1 VVRRHQERVRDF
13 VNQILVAKMNGADG
27 IFISNPFSGTSSS
40 VNGSTGVMNTD
51 GSPGE
56 LLLPWRTC
64 ARLLGG
70 AEYLG
75 SIRLPHGSNNWL
87 FKRTDGKIVMVL
99 WNLEA
104 PYTDPN
110 DAPIEETLYLGEN
123 VQIID
128 VWGDDHQP
136 EMRDG
141 RQVIK
146 VGQMPRFVL
155 GLHEGI
161 ARWRMEMEFESTR
174 VASVFGV
181 RQPNALLLRN
191 SFGQGVGGTVRVFIP
206 EQGVGDEALSEV
218 SSNSWNVSMEEP
230 RLSMAAN
237 ETLRAPLTIGLD
249 DASFGPQIV
258 RCEFEISAD
267 RDYKF
272 SVWRE
277 LFVGL
282 DNISL
287 EIETFLT
294 PEGALIVE
302 QRLTNTGELPVD
314 LKCTL
319 HASNSQRRPKRS
331 QVFQLGLEV
340 DKKRYTYINSDDLIG
355 KTMRLQI
362 EETAGQRKLIH
373 RFKVDPK
380 RLDDSPEAVLSQAL

>member
-1 VVRRHQERVRDF
+1 
-13 VNQILVAKMNGADG
+13 
-27 IFISNPFSGTSSS
+27 
-40 VNGSTGVMNTD
+40 
-51 GSPGE
+51 
-56 LLLPWRTC
+56 
-64 ARLLGG
+64 
-70 AEYLG
+70 
-75 SIRLPHGSNNWL
+75 
-87 FKRTDGKIVMVL
+87 
-99 WNLEA
+99 
-104 PYTDPN
+104 
-110 DAPIEETLYLGEN
+110 
-123 VQIID
+123 
-128 VWGDDHQP
+128 
-136 EMRDG
+136 
-141 RQVIK
+141 
-146 VGQMPRFVL
+146 
-155 GLHEGI
+155 
-161 ARWRMEMEFESTR
+161 

-181 RQPNALLLRN
+181 RQPNALLLHN
-191 SFGQGVGGTVRVFIP
+191 AFGQGVGGTVRVFIP

-218 SSNSWNVSMEEP
+218 SSNSWNVSMDEP
-230 RLSMAAN
+230 RLSMAAG

-302 QRLTNTGELPVD
+302 QRLTNTGEVPVD

-331 QVFQLGLEV
+331 QVFQLGVEV

-355 KTMRLQI
+355 KTLRLQI
-362 EETAGQRKLIH
+362 EETSGQRKLIH

-380 RLDDSPEAVLSQAL
+380 QLDDSPEAALSQAL